1 VQLLPDL
8 TPWAS
13 EADNYIYGWRIQG
26 DQLRLTTAMANI
38 GLGNLEVRGGAILA
52 DGSQEVHQRIYN
64 DDGTFTD
71 RLAGTFEYHDTHG
84 HIHFED
90 FAHFRLRLVT
100 SDGGVG
106 EVIAQGDKVS
116 FCLIDVD
123 QLDPLAGART
133 YGSCGQIQGIS
144 SGWADVYSS
153 GLPGQ
158 SIDIAGVPDGQYWLE
173 VEVDPLNRLV
183 EADETNN
190 VTRILITLDRE
201 TEPPVGSDAFEQNDS
216 LATGS
221 ILAPPEDHLY
231 ENLSIHDSNDADFFR
246 FTASATGILSFRI
259 DFQHSLGDLDMR
271 VFDAA
276 GNLLA
281 NSIGVTNSETISVQ
295 ASEGDQFT
303 VQIYGYNGATG
314 NYSLLV
320 DQPDR
325 RDDFEPNDTLATAAF
340 LDASEPVSMFVD
352 MSVHSGDQDYFW
364 FVAENS
370 GLMKVHLDFHHEDG
384 DINARILDADG
395 GILTE
400 SLRDSTAIDP
410 DHEHLQFEAVA
421 GQDYFLFVF
430 GANDQVANPH
440 YSIMIEQPE
449 MNIATFNGSTYIFVG
464 SSNRWSE
471 AQAIAASV
479 GGHLLRI
486 ESQAEN
492 DFIMQSFWNDQAIFL
507 DASDAAT
514 EGLFTYSDGRPL
526 TYDNWRPGEP
536 NNYGGIQDY
545 ARIADDQGR
554 WDDGWDGSVAHRG
567 DSGWE
572 SDGTAMVIVEIPD
585 HPALITF
592 EGSAYEVIG
601 STNRWTTAQEMAA
614 EAGGRL
620 LEIESQAENNFIMA
634 AFWEDQAIFL
644 DASDAANEGNFVNS
658 DGELLACSNW
668 RPGEPN
674 NFGGIQ
680 DYARIAD
687 DQGRWDDGWDG
698 SVAHRGDSGWES
710 DGTAMVIVEYDLLA

>member
-1 VQLLPDL
+1 
-8 TPWAS
+8 
-13 EADNYIYGWRIQG
+13 
-26 DQLRLTTAMANI
+26 M
-38 GLGNLEVRGGAILA
+38 
-52 DGSQEVHQRIYN
+52 
-64 DDGTFTD
+64 
-71 RLAGTFEYHDTHG
+71 
-84 HIHFED
+84 
-90 FAHFRLRLVT
+90 
-100 SDGGVG
+100 
-106 EVIAQGDKVS
+106 
-116 FCLIDVD
+116 
-123 QLDPLAGART
+123 DPR
-133 YGSCGQIQGIS
+133 C
-144 SGWADVYSS
+144 
-153 GLPGQ
+153 
-158 SIDIAGVPDGQYWLE
+158 
-173 VEVDPLNRLV
+173 
-183 EADETNN
+183 
-190 VTRILITLDRE
+190 
-201 TEPPVGSDAFEQNDS
+201 
-216 LATGS
+216 
-221 ILAPPEDHLY
+221 H
-231 ENLSIHDSNDADFFR
+231 
-246 FTASATGILSFRI
+246 
-259 DFQHSLGDLDMR
+259 
-271 VFDAA
+271 
-276 GNLLA
+276 
-281 NSIGVTNSETISVQ
+281 
-295 ASEGDQFT
+295 
-303 VQIYGYNGATG
+303 
-314 NYSLLV
+314 
-320 DQPDR
+320 
-325 RDDFEPNDTLATAAF
+325 
-340 LDASEPVSMFVD
+340 
-352 MSVHSGDQDYFW
+352 
-364 FVAENS
+364 
-370 GLMKVHLDFHHEDG
+370 
-384 DINARILDADG
+384 G

-449 MNIATFNGSTYIFVG
+449 MNIATFNGSTYMFVG

-585 HPALITF
+585 RPALITF

-658 DGELLACSNW
+658 DGELLAYSNW